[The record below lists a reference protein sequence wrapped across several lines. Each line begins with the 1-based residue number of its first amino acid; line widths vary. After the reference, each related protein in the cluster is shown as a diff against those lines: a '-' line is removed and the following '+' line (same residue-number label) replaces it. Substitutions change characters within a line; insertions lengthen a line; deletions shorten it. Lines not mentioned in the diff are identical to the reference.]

1 MGLAIRAYSE
11 KINELKEED
20 YKTLFRKT
28 LNNDQLAKIALVK
41 KMGIS
46 YENLQ
51 KIVNIIDEED
61 IETWI
66 DNHPQYFI

>member
-1 MGLAIRAYSE
+1 MGLAISVYAE
-11 KINELKEED
+11 KINKLKEED
-20 YKTLFRKT
+20 YKTLFKKT
-28 LNNDQLAKIALVK
+28 IDNDQLAKIALVK

-46 YENLQ
+46 YEDLQ
-51 KIVNIIDEED
+51 KIINILDEED

>member
-1 MGLAIRAYSE
+1 MGLAIRAYAE

-20 YKTLFRKT
+20 YKTLFRKM
-28 LNNDQLAKIALVK
+28 LDNDQLARIALVK

-46 YENLQ
+46 YEDLQ
-51 KIVNIIDEED
+51 KIINIIDED
-61 IETWI
+61 NVETWI